1 MKIAYDHQIFIEQE
15 FGGISR
21 YVADLAV
28 RMALRPGYQVAII
41 APFHCNAYL
50 EDASVAALVR
60 GHRMHSRRLRKMWR
74 TLALVNRIAA
84 ATSDR
89 TIHDVVH
96 ETHYSPH
103 AFGRARARVV
113 TVHDMIHELF
123 PQWVRRAA
131 AVSAAKRAAVARA
144 DHVLCNSAT
153 TRADLL
159 RLFDVEPA
167 KTSVVYHGHSLAA
180 TGDAAVPADTSS
192 GRPEILYVGLRKSY
206 KNFDQLVRAFACSR
220 RLRAG
225 FGILAFGGGAF
236 SHSELGLFAS
246 LGVTASLRHEAGDD
260 NRLAECYRR
269 ARMFV
274 YPSGYEGF
282 GLPPLEAMHYG
293 CPVVCTRL
301 GAVPEVVGDSGRY
314 FDPGNIEE
322 FRDALE
328 NVAFD
333 DSLRAAMISRGR
345 SRARLFTMDKCAT
358 ATAALYERL
367 AGRRGSGGAAA
378 PAVDNGFNRLTR
390 DPS

>member
-21 YVADLAV
+21 YVVDLAA
-28 RMALRPGYQVAII
+28 RMALRPDYRVAII

-50 EDASVAALVR
+50 EDASVASLVR
-60 GHRMHSRRLRKMWR
+60 GHRIHSRRLRKMWR
-74 TLALVNRIAA
+74 TLALVNRISAA
-84 ATSDR
+84 ASDR
-89 TIHDVVH
+89 AIHDVVH
-96 ETHYSPH
+96 ESHYSQH
-103 AFGRARARVV
+103 AFVRGRARVV

-123 PQWVRRAA
+123 PQRVRRAA

-144 DHVLCNSAT
+144 DHVLCNSET

-167 KTSVVYHGHSLAA
+167 KTSVVYHGHSLVA
-180 TGDAAVPADTSS
+180 TGDERVPVDRAG

-206 KNFDQLVRAFACSR
+206 KNFDQLVRAFAASQ

-225 FGILAFGGGAF
+225 FDILAFGGGAF
-236 SHSELGLFAS
+236 SQSELGLFAS
-246 LGVTASLRHEAGDD
+246 LGVTASLRHESGDD
-260 NRLAECYRR
+260 SRLAECYRR
-269 ARMFV
+269 AHMFV

-301 GAVPEVVGDSGRY
+301 GAVPEVVGDVGRY
-314 FDPGNIEE
+314 FDPGNLEE

-328 NVAFD
+328 SVALND
-333 DSLRAAMISRGR
+333 GLRAVMISKGR
-345 SRARLFTMDKCAT
+345 SRSRLFTMDKCAT
-358 ATAALYERL
+358 ETAAVYERL
-367 AGRRGSGGAAA
+367 AGRRGSGSAAA
-378 PAVDNGFNRLTR
+378 PSMIN
-390 DPS
+390 

>member
-1 MKIAYDHQIFIEQE
+1 VKLAYDHQIFTEQE

-28 RMALRPGYQVAII
+28 RMAVRPDYRVAII

-50 EDASVAALVR
+50 EDAGVAPLVR
-60 GHRMHSRRLRKMWR
+60 GHRIHSRRLRKMWR
-74 TLALVNRIAA
+74 TLALVNRIAS

-89 TIHDVVH
+89 AVHDVVH
-96 ETHYSPH
+96 ETHYSQH
-103 AFGRARARVV
+103 AFLRARARVV

-167 KTSVVYHGHSLAA
+167 KTSVVYHGHSLVATNDAGMPAA
-180 TGDAAVPADTSS
+180 AAG

-206 KNFDQLVRAFACSR
+206 KNFDQLVRAFAASQ

-236 SHSELGLFAS
+236 SQSELALFAS

-260 NRLAECYRR
+260 NRLAGCYRR
-269 ARMFV
+269 ACMFV

-301 GAVPEVVGDSGRY
+301 GAVPEVVAEAGRH
-314 FDPGNIEE
+314 FDPGNLEE

-328 NVAFD
+328 SVAFND
-333 DSLRAAMISRGR
+333 NLRAAMIARGR
-345 SRARLFTMDKCAT
+345 VRARLFTMDKCA
-358 ATAALYERL
+358 AGTAALYERL
-367 AGRRGSGGAAA
+367 AGRAGVG
-378 PAVDNGFNRLTR
+378 
-390 DPS
+390 